1 MGGGLLQLVAM
12 GAQDAYLSGNP
23 QITFWKG
30 LFKRHTNFAMEAF
43 RINFTGQPNWGTKQS
58 CIVNRNADLL
68 YSTYLEVVLPSYHP
82 TSNPTAVYN
91 NDQFHLGYNLLKYA
105 ELEIGGQLI
114 DRQYGEWLFIW
125 DTLTNSTEKSLVGQ
139 QLLSGAGR
147 NSALYY
153 SGVTVAN
160 TPTSTVFTIGTPTSG
175 SNEVVLTHSTAANLI
190 TTGFSVGQVVSVSAT
205 AGSGG
210 VSGATNY
217 AGTWVITA
225 IGTYSI
231 TILISYLALSSTATT
246 GMTGTITALASS
258 TTTAAVTSLANS
270 GPTEPIYSSTT
281 QQIDVGAGVL
291 NNGGAGSTVAS
302 SLSTQTC
309 SPGQIMAFGASASC
323 TAPTGSSQGHPNVI
337 YVPLNFFYA
346 RNPGAALPLIALQ
359 YHEVKINLLWNDAA
373 TISGDYKN
381 VPVPA
386 QPSQAAIYVD
396 YIYLDVEERRRMA
409 QESHEYLI
417 EQVQYNE
424 DKGISV
430 MNSRIDLTFNHPVK
444 ELVWVVQPT
453 CYRSCKVPVATT
465 ASGVRYN
472 AGAGASMNV
481 NRLTPFTYDQNAVYK
496 QRLQING
503 QDRFDG
509 RYGDYFNKVQ
519 PFQHHSGSTSTEY
532 MNGQVISSTASTTPT
547 TLSPAST
554 ITYTTKFGPGTLHML
569 PQNGMYCYSFAL
581 KPEEHQPSGTC
592 NFSRIDTAT
601 LVLEMSADVNVNAQT
616 DQTWDVR
623 VYALNYNI
631 LRIMSGMAGLAYS
644 N

>member
-58 CIVNRNADLL
+58 CVVNRNADLL
-68 YSTYLEVVLPSYHP
+68 YNTYLEVVLPSYDP
-82 TSNPTAVYN
+82 KTNPTAVYN
-91 NDQFHLGYNLLKYA
+91 NDQFHLGYNLLKYV

-114 DRQYGEWLFIW
+114 DRQYGEWMFLW
-125 DTLTNSTEKSLVGQ
+125 DTLSNPTEKSLLGQ
-139 QLLSGAGR
+139 QLLSGSGR
-147 NSALYY
+147 SSALYY
-153 SGVTVAN
+153 SAISPISLTIATLAAN
-160 TPTSTVFTIGTPTSG
+160 GC
-175 SNEVVLTHSTAANLI
+175 VLTL
-190 TTGFSVGQVVSVSAT
+190 
-205 AGSGG
+205 
-210 VSGATNY
+210 
-217 AGTWVITA
+217 AGTGV
-225 IGTYSI
+225 
-231 TILISYLALSSTATT
+231 L
-246 GMTGTITALASS
+246 TITAQTGSSPFNALTVGQLVTLSGIVAPATVNGTWAVASNTGS
-258 TTTAAVTSLANS
+258 VLTVTTTTTSGTPSVTGTLVITPAVNPPGTIGNVNV
-270 GPTEPIYSSTT
+270 GPTAPIYTNATGTT
-281 QQIDVGAGVL
+281 AIDVGVNVT
-291 NNGGAGSTVAS
+291 NNGAAGS
-302 SLSTQTC
+302 SLAQSC
-309 SPGQIMAFGASASC
+309 SPGQIVAFGISASC
-323 TAPTGSSQGHPNVI
+323 SSSGTGSSNGHPNVI
-337 YVPLNFFYA
+337 YVPLNFFYT

-359 YHEVKINLLWNDAA
+359 YHEVKINLLWNDNS
-373 TISGDYKN
+373 TVTGDYKN

-424 DKGISV
+424 DKGLSV

-453 CYRSCKVPVATT
+453 CYRSCKVPISTT
-465 ASGVRYN
+465 ANGVRYSV
-472 AGAGASMNV
+472 AGNPNNGSMNV

-496 QRLQING
+496 QHLQING
-503 QDRFDG
+503 QDRFDA

-519 PFQHHSGSTSTEY
+519 PFQHHSGSTSTEFTNY
-532 MNGQVISSTASTTPT
+532 AVLSSTATGTVGASGSTYSSK
-547 TLSPAST
+547 L
-554 ITYTTKFGPGTLHML
+554 GGGTSHYL
-569 PQNGMYCYSFAL
+569 PQNGIYCYSFAL

-601 LVLEMSADVNVNAQT
+601 LVLQMSADVVVNAAT
-616 DQTWDVR
+616 DATWDVR
-623 VYALNYNI
+623 VYATNYNI